1 MGVVFFLFL
10 WPVVLAVGAFVLILP
25 FIPYIILAHGIFWLT
40 IGLVA
45 RYIFDKHQLFTKGSS
60 SKKTWVRVV
69 TDIARWAIRIDI
81 VVNAILIVGAFVLAI
96 VLATKGLTPF
106 LFS

>member
-1 MGVVFFLFL
+1 M
-10 WPVVLAVGAFVLILP
+10 LILP

-45 RYIFDKHQLFTKGSS
+45 RYIFNKHQLFTKGAS

-69 TDIARWAIRIDI
+69 TDIARWAICIDI
-81 VVNAILIVGAFVLAI
+81 VVNAILIVGAIVLAI

>member
-45 RYIFDKHQLFTKGSS
+45 RYIFNKHQLFTKGAS

-69 TDIARWAIRIDI
+69 TESATIKDKDTI
-81 VVNAILIVGAFVLAI
+81 VFRFKDGTEINGEN
-96 VLATKGLTPF
+96 
-106 LFS
+106 

>member
-1 MGVVFFLFL
+1 M
-10 WPVVLAVGAFVLILP
+10 LILP

-45 RYIFDKHQLFTKGSS
+45 RYIFNKHQLFTKGAS

-81 VVNAILIVGAFVLAI
+81 VVNAILVVGAI
-96 VLATKGLTPF
+96 VLAIILATNGLTPF
-106 LFS
+106 LLS

>member
-40 IGLVA
+40 IGLVT
-45 RYIFDKHQLFTKGSS
+45 RYIFNKHQLFTKGSS
-60 SKKTWVRVV
+60 SKKTWVRVA
-69 TDIARWAIRIDI
+69 TDIARWAIRIDV
-81 VVNAILIVGAFVLAI
+81 VVNAILIVGAIVLAI
-96 VLATKGLTPF
+96 ILTTKGLTPF
-106 LFS
+106 LLS